1 MFNSITTEGE
11 GASLKPVMNDTMLAS
26 QENARIEAVVVSI
39 DGSEENILDT
49 VLDMRVKDFEFV
61 AEQAQKIVDGELD
74 EKKEKPSKI
83 NTIEP

>member
-1 MFNSITTEGE
+1 
-11 GASLKPVMNDTMLAS
+11 MNDTMLAS